1 MQESKQQQ
9 DDAVV
14 SEQSIPSTTQPGDVI
29 AHVGRPLD
37 GSEYLNVVEE
47 QQYADRAPSAA
58 ERRRQN
64 EKT

>member
-1 MQESKQQQ
+1 MPKSRQQQ
-9 DDAVV
+9 DDAVI
-14 SEQSIPSTTQPGDVI
+14 SEESTPSTTQPGDVI

-58 ERRRQN
+58 ERRRQH